1 MKRKLIIL
9 AAVLAFDVFLAC
21 ICAGAAA
28 DFLASAPDAA
38 CRTQSVQGRTE
49 KEEAV
54 RGKEVG
60 SAQSGWKGAEP
71 AQGGFEEAGSA
82 QSGLK
87 EAEPGPDSF
96 EEAPGGAGE
105 KLIALTF
112 DDGPHPV
119 YTKKLLDGLKE
130 RHVKASFFLI
140 GESIPGN
147 EELVRQMAQDG
158 HLVGTHCYS
167 HEDLTKMTPQEAIED
182 ITRTNEM
189 IREISGQ
196 LPDHI
201 RPPYGRWSDDLEA
214 AVGMTPVFWDIDTLD
229 WQSQNAAKVE
239 RQIYKNVGRHQVVL
253 LHDVFDTSVE
263 AALTVVD
270 TLAAQGYTFVT
281 VDELLI
287 D

>member
-9 AAVLAFDVFLAC
+9 AAVLAADVLLAC
-21 ICAGAAA
+21 LCAGAAA
-28 DFLASAPDAA
+28 DFLAPAPVSRA
-38 CRTQSVQGRTE
+38 Q
-49 KEEAV
+49 
-54 RGKEVG
+54 
-60 SAQSGWKGAEP
+60 AQS
-71 AQGGFEEAGSA
+71 AQGGLRGEEAA
-82 QSGLK
+82 QGWFREAEAAQGGLK
-87 EAEPGPDSF
+87 EADAGQNGF
-96 EEAPGGAGE
+96 EEAPGESGE

-140 GESIPGN
+140 GQSIPGN
-147 EELVRQMAQDG
+147 EELIRQMARDG

-167 HEDLTKMTPQEAIED
+167 HEDLTKMTLQEASED
-182 ITRTNEM
+182 IERTNEM
-189 IREISGQ
+189 ICEISGR

-229 WQSQNAAKVE
+229 WKSQDAAKVE
-239 RQIYKNVGRHQVVL
+239 RQIYKNVGKHQVIL

-263 AALTVVD
+263 AALAVID
-270 TLAAQGYTFVT
+270 TLAEQGYTFVT

>member
-1 MKRKLIIL
+1 MKRKLIVL
-9 AAVLAFDVFLAC
+9 AAVLAFDVLLAC

-28 DFLASAPDAA
+28 DFLASAPAA
-38 CRTQSVQGRTE
+38 
-49 KEEAV
+49 
-54 RGKEVG
+54 
-60 SAQSGWKGAEP
+60 
-71 AQGGFEEAGSA
+71 AGTA

-87 EAEPGPDSF
+87 EAEPGPDSL
-96 EEAPGGAGE
+96 EEAPGGSGE

-167 HEDLTKMTPQEAIED
+167 HKDLTKMAPQKAIED

-189 IREISGQ
+189 IRDISGQ

-229 WQSQNAAKVE
+229 WKSQNAAKVE
-239 RQIYKNVGRHQVVL
+239 RQIYKNVGKHQVIL

-263 AALTVVD
+263 AALTVID

>member
-1 MKRKLIIL
+1 MKQCRRLNKDAQGQRKRQVSAHPEETPAKRRTVKRKLIIL
-9 AAVLAFDVFLAC
+9 AAVLAFDVLLAC

-28 DFLASAPDAA
+28 DFLASAPAA
-38 CRTQSVQGRTE
+38 
-49 KEEAV
+49 
-54 RGKEVG
+54 
-60 SAQSGWKGAEP
+60 
-71 AQGGFEEAGSA
+71 AGTA

-87 EAEPGPDSF
+87 EAEPGPDSL
-96 EEAPGGAGE
+96 EEAPGGSGE

-167 HEDLTKMTPQEAIED
+167 HEDLTKMVPQKAIED

-189 IREISGQ
+189 IRDISGQ

-229 WQSQNAAKVE
+229 WKSQNAAKVE
-239 RQIYKNVGRHQVVL
+239 RQIYKNVGKHQVIL

-263 AALTVVD
+263 AALTVID

>member
-1 MKRKLIIL
+1 MKQCRRLNKDAQGQRKRQVSAHPEETPAKRRTVKRKLIIL
-9 AAVLAFDVFLAC
+9 AAVLAFDVLLAC

-28 DFLASAPDAA
+28 DFLASAPAA
-38 CRTQSVQGRTE
+38 
-49 KEEAV
+49 
-54 RGKEVG
+54 
-60 SAQSGWKGAEP
+60 
-71 AQGGFEEAGSA
+71 AGTA

-87 EAEPGPDSF
+87 EAEPGPNSL
-96 EEAPGGAGE
+96 EEAPGGSGE

-167 HEDLTKMTPQEAIED
+167 HEDLTKMAPQKAIED

-189 IREISGQ
+189 IRDISGQ

-229 WQSQNAAKVE
+229 WKSQNAAKVE
-239 RQIYKNVGRHQVVL
+239 RQIYKNVGKHQVIL

-263 AALTVVD
+263 AALTVID